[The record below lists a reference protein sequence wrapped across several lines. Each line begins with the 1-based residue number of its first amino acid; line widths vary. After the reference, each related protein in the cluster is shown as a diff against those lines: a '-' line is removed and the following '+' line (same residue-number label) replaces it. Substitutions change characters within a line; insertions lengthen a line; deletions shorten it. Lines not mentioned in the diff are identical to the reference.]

1 VPKRVFLDVLRQGVK
16 ELVEPLLQWE
26 GPDAMRNLWCNM
38 RKFGSVM
45 SARRAREA
53 GVMGF
58 SVYESEEIE
67 LEDEDG
73 FKLLDI
79 TDQQKSPGWWEDEI
93 SGCLLLVF
101 DTVISILGFYS
112 ACLDSEHSFACSVV
126 NLRVISSVQSQA
138 PLVPRHREGE
148 EVGKVKKL
156 FYVKFNDSLFSFSF
170 FFFHSGCSETRFK

>member
-1 VPKRVFLDVLRQGVK
+1 
-16 ELVEPLLQWE
+16 
-26 GPDAMRNLWCNM
+26 
-38 RKFGSVM
+38 M

-101 DTVISILGFYS
+101 DTVISILSFYS

-126 NLRVISSVQSQA
+126 NLRVISSVQMKTTKIRMMLPSQRLFLCCFGFGTDA
-138 PLVPRHREGE
+138 RH
-148 EVGKVKKL
+148 
-156 FYVKFNDSLFSFSF
+156 YS
-170 FFFHSGCSETRFK
+170 